1 MAADPDVEI
10 IDVEDETNRGG
21 RPPDPI
27 WEHFEKLPG
36 RPGSTRKAGRCNH
49 CRFEIGDGRIGYLY
63 KHISFCRVATPEIKL
78 QCVQM
83 QAKKAVATALP
94 AGRKRKLSNQ
104 AKGSSLQQTKVTS
117 YGQGRLP
124 DAVMQTCHV
133 KLLRMVIM
141 TSSSF
146 TLVDDPFFVDF
157 IQTLSPGYNPP
168 GMLHQECMVLQ
179 EIIAG
184 CKHANVIMHGTK
196 RFTRMV
202 FQGGLRF
209 VQLCCRESS
218 QL

>member
-104 AKGSSLQQTKVTS
+104 AKGSSLQQTK
-117 YGQGRLP
+117 
-124 DAVMQTCHV
+124 
-133 KLLRMVIM
+133 
-141 TSSSF
+141 
-146 TLVDDPFFVDF
+146 
-157 IQTLSPGYNPP
+157 
-168 GMLHQECMVLQ
+168 
-179 EIIAG
+179 
-184 CKHANVIMHGTK
+184 
-196 RFTRMV
+196 
-202 FQGGLRF
+202 
-209 VQLCCRESS
+209 
-218 QL
+218 